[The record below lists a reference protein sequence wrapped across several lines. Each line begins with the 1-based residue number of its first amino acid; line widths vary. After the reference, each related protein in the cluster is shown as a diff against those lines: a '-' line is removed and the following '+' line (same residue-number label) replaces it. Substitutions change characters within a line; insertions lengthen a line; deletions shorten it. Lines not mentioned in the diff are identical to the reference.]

1 MPSWQPSMETLWEE
15 MVKCSH
21 APTHAVA
28 AAIVAA
34 IDEKSCV
41 ELSDDDDRQPQRIP
55 TPMITEEAIK
65 NCENVTVC
73 DAAALGTQL
82 PHLQRSAAGSS
93 CSHSGAAAKINSA
106 GHAMA
111 ASPAIGGRK
120 RKSDMDELHDVF
132 EKTCKINMDGRRG
145 TESGWI
151 EYTPEEWAAWE
162 AQGYRTRESWYAF
175 YRQLR

>member
-1 MPSWQPSMETLWEE
+1 MPSLQPSMQTLMSEV
-15 MVKCSH
+15 VKCSH
-21 APTHAVA
+21 PPTHAVV

-34 IDEKSCV
+34 IE
-41 ELSDDDDRQPQRIP
+41 SDDDDRQPQRIP
-55 TPMITEEAIK
+55 TPMTTEEAIK
-65 NCENVTVC
+65 NCENFTVC

-93 CSHSGAAAKINSA
+93 RSHSGAAAKINSA

-151 EYTPEEWAAWE
+151 EYTPEVWAAWE

-175 YRQLR
+175 YHSYVEEDP